1 MSEAEDTPQKY
12 GIWDTKEKSMV
23 PNKEYNSLKSA
34 LKGVDRLDNQYGGYR
49 YTTKE
54 LPPVSG
60 GAGGGGGGVGGGGRA
75 GGGGGASIN
84 LGGKLG
90 RSTSLETPIKQAKG
104 GVVSASRRGDGIAQ
118 RGKTRGK
125 TC

>member
-23 PNKEYNSLKSA
+23 PNREYNSLKSA
-34 LKGVDRLDNQYGGYR
+34 LRGVDRLDNQYGGYR
-49 YTTKE
+49 YTTKA
-54 LPPVSG
+54 LPSASG
-60 GAGGGGGGVGGGGRA
+60 GTGGGGRA
-75 GGGGGASIN
+75 GGSSGASIN
-84 LGGKLG
+84 LGGKPG
-90 RSTSLETPIKQAKG
+90 TSPSLDTPIQQAKG

-125 TC
+125 MC